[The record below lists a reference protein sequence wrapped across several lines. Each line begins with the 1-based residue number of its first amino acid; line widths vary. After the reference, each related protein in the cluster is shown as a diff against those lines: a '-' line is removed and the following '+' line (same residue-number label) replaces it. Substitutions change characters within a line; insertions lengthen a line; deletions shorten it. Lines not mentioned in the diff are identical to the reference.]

1 MVFSGQVLTL
11 VEELLGEEEVY
22 DERDGYGPYG
32 AAYAVRHEERKEL
45 GAGGKARAYAGRHK
59 GAAQDH
65 RSLDVYFAAFQ
76 I

>member
-1 MVFSGQVLTL
+1 MAENQSNISPADFGRSSRQDVVVVFSGQVLTL

-45 GAGGKARAYAGRHK
+45 GAGGKA
-59 GAAQDH
+59 
-65 RSLDVYFAAFQ
+65 
-76 I
+76 